1 MSLLTALRIW
11 VSLPDELTHDP
22 SQQGHRGGHAS
33 GHSPGG
39 TREPATCNLYCNCSL
54 QRVSSG
60 RVMQVYHHQ
69 QQEDLVDEIY
79 NAMTLV
85 PDNCLSSS
93 SIINMDPPSYS
104 DCLQVY
110 VLNIYICLMKIQDSF
125 CRVPS
130 NSNTNVN
137 TDISEYLNISD
148 ISEGVEEPPPP
159 YSSLKIETTSLVG
172 DDIDGDVPE
181 EDTDD
186 PPGYEDPIRAAVY
199 NSRVTR
205 VKASFTQYKKW
216 EE

>member
-1 MSLLTALRIW
+1 MTALRIW

-22 SQQGHRGGHAS
+22 SQPGHRGGHAS

-39 TREPATCNLYCNCSL
+39 SREPATCNLYCNCSL

-93 SIINMDPPSYS
+93 SIVNMDPPSYS

-125 CRVPS
+125 SRVPS

-159 YSSLKIETTSLVG
+159 YSSLKIETTSIALFFNHDLQFVILICCCRYIAPSVFTLFVIG
-172 DDIDGDVPE
+172 RPLRLDLL
-181 EDTDD
+181 
-186 PPGYEDPIRAAVY
+186 
-199 NSRVTR
+199 TR
-205 VKASFTQYKKW
+205 NV
-216 EE
+216 